1 MSTSS
6 FAQLTQTDAIL
17 IQAYLKGES
26 EFQQVGENLQYSL
39 VSLYQWLSIPYI
51 TEAIKHI
58 KSLELDRAQIIAA
71 RARNF
76 IIQKLN
82 TALEAAA
89 ATLSQTQQ
97 QEQAPEDQTAKEKP
111 SPAANFFMKVA
122 TLISRLATF
131 KPADLKA
138 ATQLIAQVAQPT
150 QQTH

>member
-1 MSTSS
+1 MSISS
-6 FAQLTQTDAIL
+6 FAQLTQTDAVL

-97 QEQAPEDQTAKEKP
+97 QEQAHDQQESKENKP

-122 TLISRLATF
+122 TLISRLSTF

-138 ATQLIAQVAQPT
+138 ATQLIAKVTEST
-150 QQTH
+150 QST